1 VAGQIR
7 GERMNERIRE
17 LAEQAGLGFD
27 DNLVVADEPIYF
39 VTQVELEKFAKLIVR
54 ECVNTLD
61 QQYVTISDDAD
72 PEDNKTWVGA
82 TMNTTV
88 ARCKHS
94 ILSNFGVAE

>member
-1 VAGQIR
+1 V
-7 GERMNERIRE
+7 NERIKEFYKLTIGRN
-17 LAEQAGLGFD
+17 LADDFD
-27 DNLVVADEPIYF
+27 TEYA
-39 VTQVELEKFAKLIVR
+39 QKFAELIIR

-72 PEDNKTWVGA
+72 PEDNKTWIGA

>member
-1 VAGQIR
+1 MKEHIKL
-7 GERMNERIRE
+7 
-17 LAEQAGLGFD
+17 LAEQAGLGQERWNTTEQF
-27 DNLVVADEPIYF
+27 NSF
-39 VTQVELEKFAKLIVR
+39 LEKFSELIVR

-72 PEDNKTWVGA
+72 PEDNKTWIGA
-82 TMNTTV
+82 IMNTTV